1 METNFSA
8 PKRQSQVG
16 VIIIFANQLQQ
27 SIRVLIFPI
36 ILLLVRTKSN
46 GTGYLIAGFLAYL
59 VVLAIHSYFSYLKFT
74 FFLDEEKQEFIIQ
87 KGIFNRENLIIRLD
101 KIQQVNINQS
111 LIQRIV
117 GVYSLDIDTAG
128 SDKKEASIKAID
140 HEAATILREKLL
152 SRTFATAAN
161 ESTDANNIAY
171 SAAAGVITQKSA
183 EAEKQHH
190 NNNGNYNN
198 EGDRNNQ
205 SNYGS
210 YISFPILKLSS
221 NTLFKVGLT
230 SNYGASI
237 ALLGGF
243 IYAILEATKNYTE
256 AFELEQNPISQLT
269 TQGLGLI
276 SLCILLIFALLIV
289 LGTNLIRTFLKY
301 YNFEIRKEKTF
312 LSIHSGLFEK
322 KHILLKPAR
331 VQISSYSQNYFQKK
345 LNLINLR
352 FKQAAFNTAEE
363 EDKDNKKHDI
373 EIPGCDEKE
382 RNEILKMIYN
392 CLPVKGSAFIPNY
405 RFLFLTV
412 MLRIVIPAIIFV
424 ALAQLKPVLQPYLW
438 LIIPY
443 AIFAGILLY
452 FEYAHHRLFVSED
465 FIIKKSGIWDI
476 EYQTMEPHKIQKITT
491 KQYFWHRKA
500 DIGHLILHTAAGT
513 LHFKYGKYADI
524 HQIVNY
530 WLYKVESGKKD
541 WM

>member
-8 PKRQSQVG
+8 PKRQSPIG
-16 VIIIFANQLQQ
+16 VVIIFANQLQQ

-36 ILLLVRTKSN
+36 ILLLVRTKSS

-59 VVLAIHSYFSYLKFT
+59 IVLAIHSYFSYLKFT

-128 SDKKEASIKAID
+128 SDQKEASIKAID

-152 SRTFATAAN
+152 SRTFATATNELTAAN
-161 ESTDANNIAY
+161 HTEY
-171 SAAAGVITQKSA
+171 SATPGATTQKSTNTD
-183 EAEKQHH
+183 KQQHS
-190 NNNGNYNN
+190 
-198 EGDRNNQ
+198 NNQ
-205 SNYGS
+205 GHYGGYSN
-210 YISFPILKLSS
+210 IPILKLSS

-256 AFELEQNPISQLT
+256 AFQLEENPISQLA

-276 SLCILLIFALLIV
+276 SLCILLIFALIIV

-322 KHILLKPAR
+322 KHILLKPER
-331 VQISSYSQNYFQKK
+331 VQISSYSQNFFQKK
-345 LNLINLR
+345 MNLINLK

-382 RNEILKMIYN
+382 RNEILKMIYH
-392 CLPVKGSAFIPNY
+392 CLPVKGSSFVPNY
-405 RFLFLTV
+405 RFLLLTV
-412 MLRIVIPAIIFV
+412 MLRIVLPAIIFV
-424 ALAQLKPVLQPYLW
+424 GLAQLRLALQPYLW
-438 LIIPY
+438 IILPY

-465 FIIKKSGIWDI
+465 FILKKSGIWDI

-491 KQYFWHRKA
+491 KQYFWHKKA

>member
-8 PKRQSQVG
+8 PKRQSPVG
-16 VIIIFANQLQQ
+16 VIVIFVNQLQQ

-36 ILLLVRTKSN
+36 ILLLVRTKSS

-59 VVLAIHSYFSYLKFT
+59 VILAIHSYLSYLKFT

-111 LIQRIV
+111 LIQRII

-152 SRTFATAAN
+152 SKTFAAQEDLTYEPTRPA
-161 ESTDANNIAY
+161 SSY
-171 SAAAGVITQKSA
+171 S
-183 EAEKQHH
+183 
-190 NNNGNYNN
+190 N
-198 EGDRNNQ
+198 
-205 SNYGS
+205 
-210 YISFPILKLSS
+210 FPLLKLSS
-221 NTLFKVGLT
+221 STLFKVGLT

-237 ALLGGF
+237 ALLAGF
-243 IYAILEATKNYTE
+243 IYAILEAMRNYTE
-256 AFELEQNPISQLT
+256 AFELEQNPISQFT
-269 TQGLGLI
+269 TQGLGLL
-276 SLCILLIFALLIV
+276 SLCILLSFALLIV

-345 LNLINLR
+345 LNLINLK

-382 RNEILKMIYN
+382 KNEILKMIYER
-392 CLPVKGSAFIPNY
+392 LPLQGSAFLPNY

-412 MLRIVIPAIIFV
+412 MLRIVIPVLIF
-424 ALAQLKPVLQPYLW
+424 AGLAGLRPLLQPYIW

-443 AIFAGILLY
+443 AIFVGILLY
-452 FEYAHHRLFVSED
+452 FEYAHHRLYVSED

-476 EYQTMEPHKIQKITT
+476 EYQTMEPHKIQKVTT
-491 KQYFWHRKA
+491 KQYFWHKKA